1 MGELEPITPEPLHEK
16 AYASLRHALRTGRFR
31 PGQAVTIRG
40 LGKELGVSATPVREA
55 LQRLIACHAL
65 KVLPN
70 RTVIV
75 PPLTH
80 ERCEEITQVRLRLE
94 GLAGRQAVGRIT
106 DQAVKR
112 LVSRKNRMD
121 RAIKERNL
129 SAYLQNNEE
138 FHSTIYEAAQMPFL
152 NQMIDL
158 AWLQVA
164 PWFNLL
170 AVEGNFYENANASH
184 ELVVDR
190 LVARDADGVE
200 AAIRQDINQA
210 VRHIIAFLNNGVKV
224 AGMDVA
230 AAMQG

>member
-1 MGELEPITPEPLHEK
+1 MSELEPITSEPLHEK
-16 AYASLRHALRTGRFR
+16 AYGSLRSALRTGRFR
-31 PGQAVTIRG
+31 PGQTMTIRG

-55 LQRLIACHAL
+55 LQRLIASHAL

-75 PPLTH
+75 PPLTRQ
-80 ERCEEITQVRLRLE
+80 RCEEITKVRLRLE
-94 GLAGRQAVGRIT
+94 GLAAREAVGSIA

-112 LVSRKNRMD
+112 LISRKNRME

-129 SAYLQNNEE
+129 SSYLRNNEE
-138 FHSTIYEAAQMPFL
+138 FHSTIYQAAQMPFL
-152 NQMIDL
+152 NRMIDL
-158 AWLQVA
+158 AWLQVG

-184 ELVVDR
+184 ELVIDR

-210 VRHIIAFLNNGVKV
+210 VRHIIEYLDNGVKV
-224 AGMDVA
+224 AGVDVA
-230 AAMQG
+230 A